1 MRHLPGEDDSSE
13 SLGRAL
19 WLEGRE
25 LERTTAAIANGISKA
40 FSG

>member
-1 MRHLPGEDDSSE
+1 MRHLPNEDDTPE
-13 SLGRAL
+13 NLGRAL

-25 LERTTAAIANGISKA
+25 LERQTAAVANGISKA

>member
-1 MRHLPGEDDSSE
+1 MRYLPNEDDSHE

-19 WLEGRE
+19 WLEDRE
-25 LERTTAAIANGISKA
+25 SERTTAAIANGISKA

>member
-1 MRHLPGEDDSSE
+1 MRHLPHADDSFE
-13 SLGRAL
+13 NLGRAL

-25 LERTTAAIANGISKA
+25 LERNTAAITNGINKA

>member
-1 MRHLPGEDDSSE
+1 MHYLPQEDNSSE

-19 WLEGRE
+19 WLEWRE
-25 LERTTAAIANGISKA
+25 SERQTGAIANGISKA